1 MSVSVGGGDLCVDI
15 HGKHHLAEVQ
25 NPALHPLS
33 VGGQVAPV
41 SPASGAAWLEGGH
54 GLRVW
59 HPVR

>member
-1 MSVSVGGGDLCVDI
+1 MDI

-54 GLRVW
+54 ELRVW